1 MRNSIEIAQYIKKI
15 RERKGLSAVELANR
29 VGVTKGTISRYESG
43 TRKIPMDDIPKFA
56 SV

>member
-1 MRNSIEIAQYIKKI
+1 M

-43 TRKIPMDDIPKFA
+43 TRKFRWMTYLNSQVF
-56 SV
+56 